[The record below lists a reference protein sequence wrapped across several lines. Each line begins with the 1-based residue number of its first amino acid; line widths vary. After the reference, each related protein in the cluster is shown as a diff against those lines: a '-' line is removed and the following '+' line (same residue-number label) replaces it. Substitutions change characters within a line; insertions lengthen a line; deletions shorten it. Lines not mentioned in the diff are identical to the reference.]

1 MNEIINDVSHNK
13 IVMAFI
19 FAVIIDTF
27 YGLIRAIKDKET
39 NSTIG
44 IDGSIRKIAM
54 IGTIAFLY
62 ILDIFL
68 QINVTFF
75 IPSEWLQIFGTDKIG
90 LCEFFSILYVIF
102 ESLSILKNMAL
113 VGLPIPKLQEF
124 LTEKLKYFTDELNKK

>member
-1 MNEIINDVSHNK
+1 
-13 IVMAFI
+13 
-19 FAVIIDTF
+19 
-27 YGLIRAIKDKET
+27 
-39 NSTIG
+39 
-44 IDGSIRKIAM
+44 M

-68 QINVTFF
+68 QIDVTFF